1 MLNLRSEF
9 LVGILMR
16 PKKKGMLGLWGFP
29 HIPQDLFMAL
39 SLTNM
44 SFCKC
49 EKIDRKE
56 FS

>member
-9 LVGILMR
+9 LVGIPMR